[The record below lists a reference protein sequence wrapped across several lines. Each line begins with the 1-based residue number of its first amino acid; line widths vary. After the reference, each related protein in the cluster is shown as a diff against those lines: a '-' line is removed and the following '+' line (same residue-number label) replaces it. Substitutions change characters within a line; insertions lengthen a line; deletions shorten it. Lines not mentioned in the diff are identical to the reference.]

1 MFQNMDQETPGKTP
15 KLEHQETSS
24 QTLQMDE
31 GCSWLFSVF
40 FLDAST
46 CQPSRPALHDSVLRF

>member
-40 FLDAST
+40 FRRVNMST
-46 CQPSRPALHDSVLRF
+46 FPACFA

>member
-40 FLDAST
+40 F
-46 CQPSRPALHDSVLRF
+46 